1 MQCFCFVD
9 IMLLDILDS
18 GDVMKKSL
26 ALFCFVVLLVA
37 TLTSCAHKCDCCE
50 CANSNESELVT
61 YTATATLY
69 ANYYNKYEDSS
80 ISSSDLSAPVSLIN
94 TIEAILRSDATMET
108 VIRQSGCS
116 LSSDQLSK
124 MLTIQSVDDTQVFNV
139 SVTAED
145 QQLAVAIVNTI
156 AAILP
161 EKVASIIDNVS
172 IKLICAAETPKN

>member
-1 MQCFCFVD
+1 
-9 IMLLDILDS
+9 
-18 GDVMKKSL
+18 
-26 ALFCFVVLLVA
+26 
-37 TLTSCAHKCDCCE
+37 
-50 CANSNESELVT
+50 
-61 YTATATLY
+61 
-69 ANYYNKYEDSS
+69 
-80 ISSSDLSAPVSLIN
+80 
-94 TIEAILRSDATMET
+94 MET